1 MIDRLKKWFLRL
13 LVLGFLALA
22 GIFGLMWHAD
32 RVATNAGE
40 GILFDVAEKVPPR
53 DVGLVFGCSKTV
65 GGRPNLYFTHRIEA
79 ASALWKAGKV
89 KCLLVSGDNSN
100 HGYNEPE
107 DMKAALVK
115 AGVPAEKV
123 VCDFAG
129 LRTLDSVVR
138 AKEIFG
144 TTSVVLVTQKFHNE
158 RAAYLAKAHGLDV
171 VGLNAESVTGYWAK
185 KTERR
190 EYFART
196 KMWLD
201 VVVLKKEP
209 KFLGGKESLPL

>member
-1 MIDRLKKWFLRL
+1 MTDFFVKWILRL
-13 LVLGFLALA
+13 VMFGFALA
-22 GIFGLMWHAD
+22 IILCLVVWQSFQA
-32 RVATNAGE
+32 AENAGE
-40 GILFDVAEKVPPR
+40 GILFDEVAEVPSR
-53 DVGLVFGCSKTV
+53 DVGLVFGCSKNV
-65 GGRPNLYFTHRIEA
+65 GDRPNLFFAHRIEA

-107 DMKAALVK
+107 DMRIALIA
-115 AGVPAEKV
+115 AGVPRNKI

-144 TTSVVLVTQKFHNE
+144 TTSVVLVSQKFHNE
-158 RAAYLAKAHGLDV
+158 RAAYIAKAHGLDV
-171 VGLNAESVTGYWAK
+171 VGFNAENVTGYWAK

-190 EYFART
+190 EYLART

-201 VVVLKKEP
+201 VAVLKKDP
-209 KFLGGKESLPL
+209 KFLGKKERLPL